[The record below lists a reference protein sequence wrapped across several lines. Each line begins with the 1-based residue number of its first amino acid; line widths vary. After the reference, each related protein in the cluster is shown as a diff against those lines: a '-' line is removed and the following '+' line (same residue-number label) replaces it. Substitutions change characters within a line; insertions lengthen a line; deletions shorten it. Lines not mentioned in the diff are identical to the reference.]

1 MRSPQNGWGAL
12 ASCLAVC
19 LFACGPAVDV
29 EGDLEQEPESEDPS
43 VVALRAELE
52 QVKEELGARAKEHEL
67 LIGSLQAELAQ
78 AGEARLVRE
87 QEWLTWTQAISALAP
102 EGVVEVPDFQVELS
116 EEEIETL
123 SPEAKPLEEP
133 RDEARLARSEE
144 IERSL
149 RTLLRLEWVDGL
161 ALLEA
166 GLLSDEGWTGPC
178 VFRLINSE
186 RRAVGSV
193 SAERLYLEGSLTGRT
208 LTLVL
213 EEGYERRAGDLLP
226 FEGTEVGKRRGG
238 ERRIVLVRT
247 DPRPW
252 MDALPELFRE
262 QEPAPTLGYTGKTYG
277 ELRRAVNQLLSED
290 AAGGRWRLEAFEGL
304 GDAGLMGVNLI
315 DLDVGGRTKRHLFA
329 DHLRVER
336 RASGV
341 VLVLNDGIQMR
352 GGRKTPFLNGRF
364 RIFLPQALH
373 AGWEEA
379 GVLAPL
385 AQDPRERAAEAG
397 TPDPDGR

>member
-1 MRSPQNGWGAL
+1 MSRPLRGWGAL
-12 ASCLAVC
+12 ANCLA
-19 LFACGPAVDV
+19 LGLTACGPAVDG
-29 EGDLEQEPESEDPS
+29 ERSLDQESGAEDPS

-78 AGEARLVRE
+78 AGEARLARE

-186 RRAVGSV
+186 GRAVGSV

-262 QEPAPTLGYTGKTYG
+262 QEPAPTLGDTEKTYG

-315 DLDVGGRTKRHLFA
+315 DLDVDGRTKRHLFA

-352 GGRKTPFLNGRF
+352 GGRKTPFLDGRF

-385 AQDPRERAAEAG
+385 AQDPREGAAEAG